1 MATKLFAF
9 VLALVVLGGCR
20 DDVCA
25 RKSDCAHGL
34 TCSAEG
40 TCVAAPDGGLSES
53 ATDAA
58 TESATDAATDAA
70 IIDGGM

>member
-9 VLALVVLGGCR
+9 VLVLCTLGGCR

-40 TCVAAPDGGLSES
+40 LCVVAPDGGVSEPQI
-53 ATDAA
+53 DAG
-58 TESATDAATDAA
+58 SDAV
-70 IIDGGM
+70 DGGM

>member
-9 VLALVVLGGCR
+9 VLVLCTLGGCR

-40 TCVAAPDGGLSES
+40 LCVAAPDGGVAEPM
-53 ATDAA
+53 TDAG
-58 TESATDAATDAA
+58 TSTV
-70 IIDGGM
+70 DGGM

>member
-9 VLALVVLGGCR
+9 VLVLCTLGGCR

-40 TCVAAPDGGLSES
+40 LCVAAPDGGASTTEPM
-53 ATDAA
+53 TDAG
-58 TESATDAATDAA
+58 TDTV
-70 IIDGGM
+70 DGGM

>member
-9 VLALVVLGGCR
+9 VLALCVLGGCR

-40 TCVAAPDGGLSES
+40 LCVAAPDGGVSDPMI
-53 ATDAA
+53 DAA
-58 TESATDAATDAA
+58 TL
-70 IIDGGM
+70 DGGM

>member
-9 VLALVVLGGCR
+9 VLVLCTLGGCR

-40 TCVAAPDGGLSES
+40 LCVAAPDGGVSEPTT
-53 ATDAA
+53 TDGG
-58 TESATDAATDAA
+58 TL
-70 IIDGGM
+70 DGGM

>member
-9 VLALVVLGGCR
+9 VLALCALCALGGCR

-40 TCVAAPDGGLSES
+40 LCVAAPDGGVSGGDTSEPM
-53 ATDAA
+53 TDAGIE
-58 TESATDAATDAA
+58 TV
-70 IIDGGM
+70 DGGL

>member
-9 VLALVVLGGCR
+9 VLVLCTLGGCR

-40 TCVAAPDGGLSES
+40 LCVAAPDGGAPEPM
-53 ATDAA
+53 TDAG
-58 TESATDAATDAA
+58 TD
-70 IIDGGM
+70 IVDGGM

>member
-9 VLALVVLGGCR
+9 VLVLCALGGCR

-40 TCVAAPDGGLSES
+40 LCVAAPDGGVSEPM
-53 ATDAA
+53 TDAG
-58 TESATDAATDAA
+58 TD
-70 IIDGGM
+70 IDGGM